1 MTSFNDNFPPH
12 LNRGKQAMALF
23 TKRAVTPG
31 GAADYEMEKKEEEEE
46 GDRAPCGC
54 CGGRRKKETVFDYA
68 DVSAFPKKT
77 IRKNGQIV
85 FFLEKRSSLEGNC
98 SLSLLLHVHLLYL
111 TKAIK
116 IP

>member
-68 DVSAFPKKT
+68 DVSAFPEKQSGKME
-77 IRKNGQIV
+77 KLF
-85 FFLEKRSSLEGNC
+85 FFLQKSLFLGGK
-98 SLSLLLHVHLLYL
+98 LLYL
-111 TKAIK
+111 CCCMCIFCT
-116 IP
+116 

>member
-31 GAADYEMEKKEEEEE
+31 GAADYEMEKKEEEE

-68 DVSAFPKKT
+68 DVSAFPEKESEKKD
-77 IRKNGQIV
+77 KKK
-85 FFLEKRSSLEGNC
+85 FLEKRSSLIGGK
-98 SLSLLLHVHLLYL
+98 LLYL
-111 TKAIK
+111 CCCMCIFCT
-116 IP
+116 

>member
-1 MTSFNDNFPPH
+1 MKAVTNSLSLESRTEKMTSFNDNFPPH
-12 LNRGKQAMALF
+12 LNKGKQAMALF

-68 DVSAFPKKT
+68 DVSAFPKKKT
-77 IRKNGQIV
+77 IRKNGQ
-85 FFLEKRSSLEGNC
+85 
-98 SLSLLLHVHLLYL
+98 
-111 TKAIK
+111 
-116 IP
+116 